1 MLETSTLQ
9 KAMDLS
15 RATIPSL
22 DLQQKN
28 RKTTSHCQLLPQVS
42 GQKTTKQANSLYYE
56 KTTKMHTTQEEA
68 NSPLLG
74 PQIRIANNSSI

>member
-28 RKTTSHCQLLPQVS
+28 RKTTS
-42 GQKTTKQANSLYYE
+42 
-56 KTTKMHTTQEEA
+56 QEEA

>member
-9 KAMDLS
+9 KALDLS
-15 RATIPSL
+15 SATIPSL
-22 DLQQKN
+22 NLQQKN

-42 GQKTTKQANSLYYE
+42 GQKTTSQLTFYE
-56 KTTKMHTTQEEA
+56 MKTTKTHTTQEEA

-74 PQIRIANNSSI
+74 PQIKIANDSSI